1 LPPSPVRL
9 KKSDLA
15 NERAKIRALKADAA
29 ARKAAKAEKKRE
41 KAERKIA
48 VEAAKAPPSFSL
60 KAAIAEQVRAAH
72 EAAHLVNAGD
82 AVHQTRI
89 ALKRLRVLA
98 AIADEAL
105 PEGGASL
112 EFAAQAAMHRLAP
125 ARDLHAVENAARAV
139 ATTMKGPGAAFL
151 VRAANEF
158 ALSRRA
164 VETAALADT
173 REALLRLNPIVDAAP
188 EAGAE
193 AALRAAKAFE
203 RRARKAFAKAD
214 GSRAVLKRHT
224 WRKREKDSRYAALI
238 LGETWPGKRR
248 RKLASAV
255 TEALGRERDAGL
267 LIARLG
273 ANARTPGVVLKQ
285 VKRYRRT
292 LGKKA
297 DRIGAKLHK
306 RA

>member
-1 LPPSPVRL
+1 M
-9 KKSDLA
+9 
-15 NERAKIRALKADAA
+15 RALKADTAA
-29 ARKAAKAEKKRE
+29 IKEAKTEKKLA
-41 KAERKIA
+41 KAERKL
-48 VEAAKAPPSFSL
+48 AKAQTPPKQQRPPAAPFSL
-60 KAAIAEQVRAAH
+60 KASIAEQMRAAD
-72 EAAHLVNAGD
+72 EAVQLVNAGE

-98 AIADEAL
+98 RIADEAQ
-105 PEGGASL
+105 PEGGAGL

-139 ATTMKGPGAAFL
+139 AKKLRGPAAAFL

-164 VETAALADT
+164 VEAMALSEAT
-173 REALLRLNPIVDAAP
+173 EALLRLTPIAGSVHDAGTDAALQ
-188 EAGAE
+188 ASRK
-193 AALRAAKAFE
+193 LE
-203 RRARKAFAKAD
+203 RRARRAFAKAR

-224 WRKREKDSRYAALI
+224 WRKREKDRRYAALI
-238 LGETWPGKRR
+238 LGENWPGKRR

-267 LIARLG
+267 LLARLG
-273 ANARTPGVVLKQ
+273 ANARTPGVVLRQ
-285 VKRYRRT
+285 VKRYRRA

-297 DRIGAKLHK
+297 DKVGARLHK